1 MAKVLISEK
10 MNPVA
15 EEVLRSAGHEV
26 IWMPSIEQSV
36 FEEYIK
42 DCDALLNRILP
53 VTREMM
59 ESNPKLKII
68 SKHGVGV
75 DNYDLEAARDLGI
88 VVTTAPGANS
98 QSVAEHSFA
107 MMIALA
113 KNLIP
118 ISQGY
123 RDVGFGIKN
132 TCEGIELMGKTIGII
147 GCGKIGSRMAKMCRY
162 GFDMKVLVYDPYI
175 TDVPEGCELTSDRDR
190 VFREADFLSL
200 HCYLSDETRNCVG
213 AHEFS
218 IMKPGCILINCA
230 RGPVVDEP
238 EMIRAL
244 QEKKIAGAG
253 LDTVEKEPFDL
264 DNPLLSME
272 NVVVAPHIGGAT
284 QEAST
289 RSSVAC
295 AIAIDDF
302 FAGRTPKFV
311 VPELRGLIS

>member
-107 MMIALA
+107 LMIALA

-132 TCEGIELMGKTIGII
+132 TCEGIELKGKTIGII

-162 GFDMKVLVYDPYI
+162 GFDMEVLVYDPYI
-175 TDVPEGCELTSDRDR
+175 TEVPEGCELTSDRDR

-200 HCYLSDETRNCVG
+200 HCYLS
-213 AHEFS
+213 
-218 IMKPGCILINCA
+218 
-230 RGPVVDEP
+230 
-238 EMIRAL
+238 
-244 QEKKIAGAG
+244 
-253 LDTVEKEPFDL
+253 
-264 DNPLLSME
+264 
-272 NVVVAPHIGGAT
+272 
-284 QEAST
+284 
-289 RSSVAC
+289 
-295 AIAIDDF
+295 
-302 FAGRTPKFV
+302 
-311 VPELRGLIS
+311 

>member
-132 TCEGIELMGKTIGII
+132 TCEGIELKGKTIGII
-147 GCGKIGSRMAKMCRY
+147 GCGKIGSR
-162 GFDMKVLVYDPYI
+162 
-175 TDVPEGCELTSDRDR
+175 
-190 VFREADFLSL
+190 
-200 HCYLSDETRNCVG
+200 
-213 AHEFS
+213 
-218 IMKPGCILINCA
+218 
-230 RGPVVDEP
+230 
-238 EMIRAL
+238 
-244 QEKKIAGAG
+244 
-253 LDTVEKEPFDL
+253 
-264 DNPLLSME
+264 
-272 NVVVAPHIGGAT
+272 
-284 QEAST
+284 
-289 RSSVAC
+289 
-295 AIAIDDF
+295 
-302 FAGRTPKFV
+302 
-311 VPELRGLIS
+311 

>member
-1 MAKVLISEK
+1 MICGKENNSMAKVLISEK

-26 IWMPSIEQSV
+26 IWMPSIAQSV
-36 FEEYIK
+36 FEKYIK
-42 DCDALLNRILP
+42 DCDALL
-53 VTREMM
+53 
-59 ESNPKLKII
+59 
-68 SKHGVGV
+68 
-75 DNYDLEAARDLGI
+75 
-88 VVTTAPGANS
+88 APGANS

-132 TCEGIELMGKTIGII
+132 TCEGIELKGKTIGII
-147 GCGKIGSRMAKMCRY
+147 GCGRIGSRMAKMCRY

-175 TDVPEGCELTSDRDR
+175 TDVPEGCELTADRDR

-200 HCYLSDETRNCVG
+200 HCFLSEETRNCVG
-213 AHEFS
+213 VHEFS

-244 QEKKIAGAG
+244 KEKRLGGAG
-253 LDTVEKEPFDL
+253 LDVTWDEPLPKESPTLCHEKRDL
-264 DNPLLSME
+264 
-272 NVVVAPHIGGAT
+272 H
-284 QEAST
+284 ASL
-289 RSSVAC
+289 C
-295 AIAIDDF
+295 AHD
-302 FAGRTPKFV
+302 P
-311 VPELRGLIS
+311 